1 MFQCTTYVKYTLLKG
16 NTDMAW
22 KKGITRKYQNDNWMD
37 WSYDVHI

>member
-22 KKGITRKYQNDNWMD
+22 KKGDYKKISKR
-37 WSYDVHI
+37 